1 MRHLTPLLLLALL
14 ARPVL
19 ADDKEKEPAL
29 KNPQAQSALTQLQ
42 KDLDAAED
50 AKRKAVTK
58 AIQTAIPKLDK
69 ALKETMAKGDLDG
82 ANAIK
87 AKMDALK
94 AEMDAQKDEP
104 AQPAAPPA
112 RAARAFN
119 PVGTWKVPIMNR
131 TQEIL
136 PNGTCHSAGLFAD
149 PKAFPDQGRW
159 KRLADGSIEVRF
171 DSGWVQI
178 IRPVKDN
185 PAQIEIEGTNPK
197 GENTGKSVWDL
208 LGNRK

>member
-94 AEMDAQKDEP
+94 AEMDALKEEW
-104 AQPAAPPA
+104 AQPPVHAL
-112 RAARAFN
+112 N
-119 PVGTWKVPIMNR
+119 PVGSWKLPEINR
-131 TQEIL
+131 ISDYL
-136 PNGTCHSAGLFAD
+136 PDGTCRIVGMFAN
-149 PKAFPDQGRW
+149 PKAAPDNGKW
-159 KRLADGSIEVRF
+159 KFMPDGSVEARW
-171 DSGWVQI
+171 DGGWVHRL
-178 IRPVKDN
+178 RPVKGHPNQMEVEGIN
-185 PAQIEIEGTNPK
+185 PN
-197 GENTGKSVWDL
+197 GENTGKKIMDF
-208 LGNRK
+208 LGNSK